1 MGVVHQATDEETGR
15 QVAVKLILPDAAE
28 DPIFRRRFER
38 EARLS
43 ASVQHPNLL
52 PVLASGEA
60 DGQLFLV
67 TPVIDGVDLEA
78 VLATRGSLNPV
89 HAAAVAA
96 QVGSALAAA
105 AARGLVHRDVKP
117 GNVLLER
124 GSAVHAYLMD
134 FGLTKQADSRSGLT
148 GTGQWVGT
156 LDYAAPEQFGGGAVG
171 PQTDVYAL
179 GCLLYES
186 LTGSIP
192 FERDRDVAKM
202 AAHLAEPAPRPSA
215 SAAGVPEAL
224 DRVVERAMAKA
235 PEDRFP
241 DGGELG
247 AAALDAVRG
256 MPSPAEPLV
265 PEGARADAAS
275 VDRGAPTVG

>member
-1 MGVVHQATDEETGR
+1 MGVVHHATEERTGR
-15 QVAVKLILPDAAE
+15 QVALKLILPEAAE

-78 VLATRGSLNPV
+78 VLATRGALNP
-89 HAAAVAA
+89 
-96 QVGSALAAA
+96 
-105 AARGLVHRDVKP
+105 
-117 GNVLLER
+117 
-124 GSAVHAYLMD
+124 VHAYLMD

-171 PQTDVYAL
+171 PETDVYAL
-179 GCLLYES
+179 GCVLYES

-215 SAAGVPEAL
+215 TAPGVPEAL
-224 DRVVERAMAKA
+224 DQVVERAMAKA